1 MSNQKPSLR
10 FEIENFSEQDNIIA
24 SDTFV
29 SGGCEWYIFVGPNGD
44 CAADSHLSLSLQL
57 EDSTPLRGGVKRSF
71 NFYFVLLNQSNKEL
85 YRSTSNHVLSLQSTR
100 NMACGW
106 NSEGWIYEKTLPLSK
121 FQEKGFLEKD
131 KLIIEFYIQV
141 VSNKKNK
148 NKTVDINGFQV
159 LASQVTKVRKIFT
172 AHPDIALDF
181 KPTIQEVKTA
191 YMNVLLRVI
200 KTLHKPPK
208 SLSETRL
215 SKASSELSELMKVG
229 FKLDWLRL
237 KLDGVSLERKKTGV
251 DGSQVQQVE
260 ERVKKFERKKAD
272 DTNVSRAKQ
281 VEDRV
286 KNLELMELSLKL
298 DSLNTKLNEVFLER
312 KKAYD
317 TNESRATQVEERV
330 KNLELMELSLKYD
343 SLNTK
348 LDEVSLERKK
358 KDDTNDSRAKQVEER
373 VKNLELMELS
383 LKFDSLERKKAADTN
398 ESRARQVEKRVKNL
412 ELMDVELNKCC
423 KSNLDDLAW
432 KKLYD
437 AIFFKEI
444 EDRVMGIEFKLESLN
459 TKLEEISKEKKK
471 ADDADGSLIFR
482 ESVKN
487 IELMVSHLKVELD
500 KKKNISSDDGFLLV
514 D

>member
-10 FEIENFSEQDNIIA
+10 FEIENFSKQDDIIS

-29 SGGCEWYIFVGPNGD
+29 SGGCEWCIFVDPDGE

-57 EDSTPLRGGVKRSF
+57 EDSTTLR
-71 NFYFVLLNQSNKEL
+71 E
-85 YRSTSNHVLSLQSTR
+85 
-100 NMACGW
+100 
-106 NSEGWIYEKTLPLSK
+106 
-121 FQEKGFLEKD
+121 
-131 KLIIEFYIQV
+131 
-141 VSNKKNK
+141 
-148 NKTVDINGFQV
+148 
-159 LASQVTKVRKIFT
+159 VTKVRKIFT

-191 YMNVLLRVI
+191 YMNVLFRVI

-229 FKLDWLRL
+229 FKLDWLR
-237 KLDGVSLERKKTGV
+237 EKKTDV

-272 DTNVSRAKQ
+272 
-281 VEDRV
+281 
-286 KNLELMELSLKL
+286 
-298 DSLNTKLNEVFLER
+298 
-312 KKAYD
+312 D

-358 KDDTNDSRAKQVEER
+358 KDDTNDSRANQVEES

-383 LKFDSLERKKAADTN
+383 LKLDSLGRKKADDTN
-398 ESRARQVEKRVKNL
+398 ESRARQEEKRVKNL

-432 KKLYD
+432 KKSYD
-437 AIFFKEI
+437 AIFFKQI
-444 EDRVMGIEFKLESLN
+444 EDRVMGVEFKLDSLN
-459 TKLEEISKEKKK
+459 KKLEEISKEKKK
-471 ADDADGSLIFR
+471 ADDADGSLVQQLE

-487 IELMVSHLKVELD
+487 IELMVSRLKVELD
-500 KKKNISSDDGFLLV
+500 KKKNISSADGFLLV